1 MKRSTKKKSSLKEA
15 FCFGKELTQQACAPT
30 AAIHVTT
37 QGQIELENCKA
48 IAAFDEDALIVSMGK
63 RMVRIE
69 GDHLTVDTYRKNSM
83 TVHGT
88 IFRIVFLEGKEH

>member
-1 MKRSTKKKSSLKEA
+1 MSNKIQEA
-15 FCFGKELTQQACAPT
+15 RAQIAELTQQACAPT

-48 IAAFDEDALIVSMGK
+48 IAAFDADALIVSMGK